1 MPFKIRK
8 VTNRNCYEVYK
19 PKTGRKY
26 AKCTTMKKAKKQVAL
41 LHAIEHNPDFVPRKA
56 MGGKKKTEKKRDY
69 DMKDKRKRRT
79 EKKRRKTTKWLW

>member
-41 LHAIEHNPDFVPRKA
+41 LHAIEHNPDFIPRNA
-56 MGGKKKTEKKRDY
+56 MGGKRKTEKKD
-69 DMKDKRKRRT
+69 DNKKRKRRT
-79 EKKRRKTTKWLW
+79 EKKSRKTKKWFW